1 MEEKEGDL
9 GILVS
14 VPGILKTTLWLPF
27 AQSSIQKCLFAY
39 ETKAIRWH
47 NNSYIYL
54 IVIH

>member
-1 MEEKEGDL
+1 MEEKQGDL

-39 ETKAIRWH
+39 ESGGI
-47 NNSYIYL
+47 I
-54 IVIH
+54 IHIHI